1 MSRGLNKA
9 QLIGRL
15 GQDPEVRQMPSGQ
28 AVANISVAT
37 SESWKDKETG
47 EKKERTEWHRVTMYG
62 RLAEIAGE
70 YLKKGAQVYIEGR
83 LHTREWEKDGIK
95 RFSTEII
102 CEDMQMLGSARTDG
116 GANTGGQQRPQAQ
129 SNAKPAAAATT
140 SRPAGDQDFGDDD
153 IPF

>member
-15 GQDPEVRQMPSGQ
+15 GQDPEVRQMRSGQ

-62 RLAEIAGE
+62 RLAEVAGE

-83 LHTREWEKDGIK
+83 IHTREWEKDGIK
-95 RFSTEII
+95 RYSTEII
-102 CEDMQMLGSARTDG
+102 CEEIQMLGGGARSDG
-116 GANTGGQQRPQAQ
+116 GANTGGQQRQQTQP
-129 SNAKPAAAATT
+129 KPAAAQTA
-140 SRPAGDQDFGDDD
+140 PAANHDFDDD